1 MKIKNCLNESIILC
15 LLSMVQRF
23 LKKPSLRTM
32 NSRFEYSEQ
41 KYKEFLYYFLKVL
54 TIVSWMLS
62 KVIELFFNFKVSNS
76 TPPFVYLPL
85 NHPFPP

>member
-1 MKIKNCLNESIILC
+1 
-15 LLSMVQRF
+15 
-23 LKKPSLRTM
+23 M

-41 KYKEFLYYFLKVL
+41 KYKEFLYYFLKYFLKFL